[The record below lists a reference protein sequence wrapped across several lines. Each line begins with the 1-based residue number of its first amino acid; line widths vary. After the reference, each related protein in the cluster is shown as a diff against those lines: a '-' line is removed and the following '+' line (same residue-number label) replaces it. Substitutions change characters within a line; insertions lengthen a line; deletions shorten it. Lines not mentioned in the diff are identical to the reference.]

1 MGKPNYDSNTFNK
14 KKNSSNPD
22 REKPAAGSRMRDKAT
37 IKRLKMYKGGKPVRD
52 KKGKIIIA
60 AEYQSKVKS
69 GEVARVE
76 PNRKWFG
83 NTKVI
88 TQNALQTFQDEMG
101 KAMSNPYKVVMKAS
115 KLPLSLL
122 NDRQKTARVHLL
134 DTESFENT
142 FGPKSHRKRANIAA
156 GDLSGLAA
164 LAEQNTDA
172 YDKTKDGD
180 LLENSEI
187 VEKDEARDPKFSKG
201 QSKRIWNEL
210 YKVIDSS
217 DVVIQVLDARD
228 PNGTRSKHIEDFM
241 KNEKKHKHLIFILN
255 KCDLVPTWVTRKWV
269 ALLSS
274 EVPTLAFHASVT
286 NPFGKGALIQLLR
299 QFGKLHQDKK
309 NISVGFIGYPNVGK
323 SSIINTLKKKKVC
336 KAAPIPGET
345 KVWQYVTL
353 MRKIYL
359 IDCPGVVYPSGDT
372 ETEIVLKGVVRVE
385 NLKVPSEHITEV
397 LNRVK
402 EEYIRNTYKIQH
414 WEDAEDFMEQF
425 CKKSGRLLK
434 GGEPDIETG
443 ARMILHDFQRGR
455 LPYFVPPPKS
465 EEESKTD
472 EKDTKDTETSSEIP
486 HVAKQ
491 NFQSLNVVPEF
502 QGDDLQTDI
511 KEDDEPC
518 EVDDEVESD
527 ISDSENED
535 DLIEQD
541 INADT
546 KSPSEK
552 SLEARNDTCTKGD
565 DNELIDSSL
574 LDVLSSEEKQFLKIK
589 ETESKGD
596 SSFRVTDTTD
606 ALCVEALSD
615 DPDEGASFKETYTKQ
630 KKRKKRVS
638 FEMLQD
644 DDSKSKKTKKEP
656 RMTTNKKKIGSK
668 FYQETN
674 VKNKNKSKK
683 KKGPKN

>member
-1 MGKPNYDSNTFNK
+1 MAKPKHGGSRTNSETFNK
-14 KKNSSNPD
+14 KKNSANPD
-22 REKPAAGSRMRDKAT
+22 REKPAIGSNRRDRAT
-37 IKRLKMYKGGKPVRD
+37 IKRLKMYKGGKPIRD
-52 KKGKIIIA
+52 KKGKIIIE
-60 AEYQSKVKS
+60 AEYQNKVKS

-101 KAMSNPYKVVMKAS
+101 KAIANPYKVVMKAS
-115 KLPLSLL
+115 QLPLSLL

-134 DTESFENT
+134 DTETFENT

-156 GDLSGLAA
+156 GDLSCLAS

-172 YDKTKDGD
+172 YDRSKDGD
-180 LLENSEI
+180 LIENNE
-187 VEKDEARDPKFSKG
+187 VTERPEARDPKFSKG

-228 PNGTRSKHIEDFM
+228 PIGTRSKHIEDFM

-299 QFGKLHQDKK
+299 QFGKLHKDKK

-336 KAAPIPGET
+336 KTAPIPGET

-359 IDCPGVVYPSGDT
+359 IDCPGVVYPTGDT

-385 NLKVPSEHITEV
+385 NLKQPSEHIEEV

-402 EEYIRNTYKIQH
+402 VEYIRKTYNILE
-414 WEDAEDFMEQF
+414 WTDIDDFLEKF
-425 CKKSGRLLK
+425 CKRSGRLLK
-434 GGEPDIETG
+434 GGEPDVETV

-455 LPYFVPPPKS
+455 LPYFVPPPDSETKTTDGDKT
-465 EEESKTD
+465 EEENKM
-472 EKDTKDTETSSEIP
+472 DTETVPQVE
-486 HVAKQ
+486 Q
-491 NFQSLNVVPEF
+491 NFETLNVVPDF
-502 QGDDLQTDI
+502 QGEDLDKDNKNKLLTDTTKDKSEDI
-511 KEDDEPC
+511 QIDESMLSDCEDDTSFEDKC
-518 EVDDEVESD
+518 DTSKVVNS
-527 ISDSENED
+527 D
-535 DLIEQD
+535 DLI
-541 INADT
+541 
-546 KSPSEK
+546 
-552 SLEARNDTCTKGD
+552 
-565 DNELIDSSL
+565 DSTL
-574 LDVLSSEEKQFLKIK
+574 LGTLSAEEKKFLRIK
-589 ETESKGD
+589 ESSQSKGD
-596 SSFRVTDTTD
+596 TSFKVTDSD
-606 ALCVEALSD
+606 DVICVEALAEPSTSNPRSKGKRKRVQFDND
-615 DPDEGASFKETYTKQ
+615 DDEPKQ
-630 KKRKKRVS
+630 KKKA
-638 FEMLQD
+638 
-644 DDSKSKKTKKEP
+644 P
-656 RMTTNKKKIGSK
+656 RMTTNKKKIGSQ
-668 FYQETN
+668 FYEHTN
-674 VKNKNKSKK
+674 VKNRNKNKKK
-683 KKGPKN
+683 DNKGKPR